1 MFRRREYTWG
11 ESVAALVL
19 MALVVLIA
27 VVYFGAKEED
37 VDNQINQCLRAGGTP
52 IVVGH
57 QYTTEFK
64 ACQMP

>member
-1 MFRRREYTWG
+1 MSRRHEYTWG
-11 ESVAALVL
+11 ESVAVLIVMILVL
-19 MALVVLIA
+19 LGGC
-27 VVYFGAKEED
+27 VYFAVQEED
-37 VDNQINQCLRAGGTP
+37 VNNLIDQCLRAGGTP

>member
-1 MFRRREYTWG
+1 MPRKPEYTWT
-11 ESVAALVL
+11 EALAALV
-19 MALVVLIA
+19 IA
-27 VVYFGAKEED
+27 AVIFLFACVYFAAKEEN
-37 VDNQINQCLRAGGTP
+37 VNNQIDQCLRAGGTP